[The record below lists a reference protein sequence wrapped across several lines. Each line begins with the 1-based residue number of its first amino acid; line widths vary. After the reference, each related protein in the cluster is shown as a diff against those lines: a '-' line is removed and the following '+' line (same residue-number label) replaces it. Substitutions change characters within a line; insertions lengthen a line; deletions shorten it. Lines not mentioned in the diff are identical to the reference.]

1 MHCSL
6 DSETILTDHAVCVG
20 IIYMNWNPM
29 LMSISHNV
37 KFGTVEAIQKS
48 KSATLV
54 KFIKSIIQLYKISG
68 FQVTTALMDG
78 EFGHLWD
85 ELAKMGV
92 TLNSMSCSGHVGEI
106 KRYILTI
113 KEQMRAIYNILP
125 FKNIP
130 TMLTIEIK
138 KSSVLWLNRF
148 PPARGVSEDP
158 SSRTIITSQKLDYS
172 NHCKFQICKYVQMH
186 EEHDNLMNL
195 ILLGHWHCDP
205 QEMVKGDNIS

>member
-1 MHCSL
+1 MRADVGSGYWGSKRESHLVLTTNHGVTHLMHSSL
-6 DSETILTDHAVCVG
+6 DSEAILTDHAVCVG

-92 TLNSMSCSGHVGEI
+92 TLNSMSCS
-106 KRYILTI
+106 
-113 KEQMRAIYNILP
+113 
-125 FKNIP
+125 
-130 TMLTIEIK
+130 
-138 KSSVLWLNRF
+138 
-148 PPARGVSEDP
+148 
-158 SSRTIITSQKLDYS
+158 
-172 NHCKFQICKYVQMH
+172 
-186 EEHDNLMNL
+186 
-195 ILLGHWHCDP
+195 
-205 QEMVKGDNIS
+205 